1 MAFTAITSA
10 QVDADSPITETLM
23 QLIRTNFD
31 DLKTLH
37 DAHDHTGGDGGLIV
51 DAAHTP
57 ITAGS
62 TYLSAWTGVGE
73 MSEGGGS
80 LILQVESDNF
90 NRVVIERDGIY
101 EVDFNMKA
109 SGGGTANARIYKN
122 GVAFG
127 TTQSTASAGYVLKS
141 EDLTLSEG
149 DYLDLYLQI
158 TGGGTTADAKDFKV
172 SAAVKQLG

>member
-1 MAFTAITSA
+1 MAFTPIAASD
-10 QVDADSPITETLM
+10 VDSDSPITDTLM
-23 QLIRTNFD
+23 GTIRTNFD
-31 DLKTLH
+31 DHEARLLADIT
-37 DAHDHTGGDGGLIV
+37 DAD
-51 DAAHTP
+51 HTP

-73 MSEGGGS
+73 IVENGGT
-80 LILQVESDNF
+80 LQLQDESHNF

-101 EVDFNMKA
+101 KVDFNMRA
-109 SGGGTANARIYKN
+109 TGGGTANARIYKN

-127 TTQSTASAGYVLKS
+127 TAQSTASSSYILKS

-158 TGGGTTADAKDFKV
+158 TAGGVSADAKDFKV
-172 SAAVKQLG
+172 SAGVKQLG